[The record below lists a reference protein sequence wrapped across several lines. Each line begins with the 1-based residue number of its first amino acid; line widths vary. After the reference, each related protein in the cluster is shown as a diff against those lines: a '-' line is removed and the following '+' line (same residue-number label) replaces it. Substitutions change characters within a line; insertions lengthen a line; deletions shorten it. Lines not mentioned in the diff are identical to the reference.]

1 MPSNKKEPQNDAA
14 QEKFDLY
21 KSQERLR
28 ALLNKKHELVNEL
41 AEIGNAYSVK
51 ELIEAWDIAIEKE
64 AKVLLF
70 YSQFIERQNN
80 MQVENKKEIRIK
92 QSSLNT
98 EKLAKKITEKIKQA
112 IKAGGIQYEWHFRT
126 NNN

>member
-112 IKAGGIQYEWHFRT
+112 IKAGGIQYE
-126 NNN
+126 